1 MFSIPFI
8 TGFVGSGQISIPI
21 GVRGFTV
28 DVVSGGCFINS
39 TYFVAPQK
47 LTMVMP
53 DSKDLM
59 GGAPIVVGQSGV
71 GNKVTVF
78 WNN

>member
-1 MFSIPFI
+1 MSSTPFV
-8 TGFVGSGQISIPI
+8 TGFINSGQIVIPI

-28 DVVSGGCFINS
+28 DVISGGCFINTTFFIS
-39 TYFVAPQK
+39 PQK

-53 DSKDLM
+53 DSKEIM
-59 GGAPIVVGQSGV
+59 NAPIVVGQSGV